1 MTQKDSDYGF
11 RTRAVHAG
19 NDVDK
24 DSGAI
29 KRPITTLTP
38 DFDGIHPSIDALSPG
53 ARMSGHVP
61 INVGTVIPPLWYNR
75 WAACP

>member
-1 MTQKDSDYGF
+1 MIIDDILDMSRALLRDSFLD
-11 RTRAVHAG
+11 T
-19 NDVDK
+19 
-24 DSGAI
+24 I
-29 KRPITTLTP
+29 KTLTP